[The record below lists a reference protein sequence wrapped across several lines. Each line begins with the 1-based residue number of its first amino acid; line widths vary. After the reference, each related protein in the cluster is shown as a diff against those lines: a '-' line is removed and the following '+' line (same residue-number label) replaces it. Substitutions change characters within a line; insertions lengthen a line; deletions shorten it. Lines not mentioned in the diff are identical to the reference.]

1 MSIKEQVQELLETL
15 PDDVTYD
22 DIHYHLFVRE
32 KIDKGLKDID
42 EGRILTEEQMEAKFK
57 QWFAE

>member
-1 MSIKEQVQELLETL
+1 MSIKEQIQELLEAL

-57 QWFAE
+57 AILN